1 MAKPAT
7 NDYTRNLIAGLQSI
21 PVEELVEC
29 ARRGLTATRRVRLS
43 KDQPEGVEEPDFASQ
58 QKALAFIADQI
69 AGKAAVRAAVV
80 TTDADGE
87 AAPKPGKLKA

>member
-1 MAKPAT
+1 MSKPAA

-69 AGKAAVRAAVV
+69 AGKAATRTTTVVQSDETEAPRA
-80 TTDADGE
+80 
-87 AAPKPGKLKA
+87 GKLKA